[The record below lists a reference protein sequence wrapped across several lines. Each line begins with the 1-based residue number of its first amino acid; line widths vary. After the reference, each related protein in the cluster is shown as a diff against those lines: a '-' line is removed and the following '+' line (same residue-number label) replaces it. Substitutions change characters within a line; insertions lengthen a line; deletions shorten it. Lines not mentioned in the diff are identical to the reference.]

1 MSDFRDNQLKKITI
15 LDVLSISLFHNN
27 PNRLKIDKTSK
38 LVTLGQN
45 LDVLFPF
52 LIQTNLYIKMKK
64 ALEILRRKGK
74 IS

>member
-27 PNRLKIDKTSK
+27 PNKLKIDKTSK

-64 ALEILRRKGK
+64 ALEILRRKG
-74 IS
+74 

>member
-1 MSDFRDNQLKKITI
+1 MSDFRDNQLKKVTI

-45 LDVLFPF
+45 LDVLFLF